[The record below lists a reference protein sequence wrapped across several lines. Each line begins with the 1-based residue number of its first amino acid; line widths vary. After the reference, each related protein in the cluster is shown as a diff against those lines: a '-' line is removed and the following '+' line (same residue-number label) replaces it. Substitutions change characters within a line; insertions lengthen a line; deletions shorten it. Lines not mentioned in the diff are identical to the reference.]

1 MLDYT
6 LRPCISAKPKT
17 LQFNKKNNMELGNI
31 IFGAITLTICIGP
44 LVIMYY
50 RSVNTNRKMLQS
62 LKEIAQQYNCNID
75 KHEFCNNS
83 VIGLDKQNKHVFF
96 FKKKEGASVSQFVN
110 LSEIQDC
117 KAIKRTNAT
126 TFKNEDVTLFEKIEL
141 KFIPINKNK
150 GEISFELYGPENRQV
165 NGELQMADRWSAQIA
180 EHIKSK

>member
-1 MLDYT
+1 M
-6 LRPCISAKPKT
+6 
-17 LQFNKKNNMELGNI
+17 NKI
-31 IFGAITLTICIGP
+31 I
-44 LVIMYY
+44 
-50 RSVNTNRKMLQS
+50 
-62 LKEIAQQYNCNID
+62 
-75 KHEFCNNS
+75 
-83 VIGLDKQNKHVFF
+83 F